1 MSDVSFEKIKCVYE
15 SKEINY
21 EIATSL
27 LFTKVFLTCH
37 IKFVKLLSFTPLII
51 SQNLT
56 EFQNLN
62 IIQWPSEN

>member
-15 SKEINY
+15 SKEMNY
-21 EIATSL
+21 EIAPS

-37 IKFVKLLSFTPLII
+37 IKFFKLFSFSPLII

-56 EFQNLN
+56 ELT
-62 IIQWPSEN
+62 

>member
-15 SKEINY
+15 SKEMNY
-21 EIATSL
+21 EIATS

-37 IKFVKLLSFTPLII
+37 IKFFKLLSFTPLII

-56 EFQNLN
+56 ELT
-62 IIQWPSEN
+62 

>member
-15 SKEINY
+15 SKEMNY

-27 LFTKVFLTCH
+27 FTRVFLTCH
-37 IKFVKLLSFTPLII
+37 IKFFKLLSFTPLII

-56 EFQNLN
+56 ELT
-62 IIQWPSEN
+62 